1 MDENRENQRS
11 SEAEIDVEG
20 ATPSTP
26 TLGRDV
32 TSITDDLQLF
42 PSPWK
47 MPARVDE
54 ELTPRRVSS
63 SSLGHR
69 RSDVSTTSTSRLGQ
83 EEDTL
88 TVEKSR
94 ILEQLRNMT
103 TEVDQLESRLQAIK
117 RRRARAANS
126 ALQKLRETQ
135 ESEVQEMS
143 IDVDMVEFTV
153 REPSLDLKDV
163 RVELPLSLQNEL
175 GGFVSRVQDES
186 LLLPFF
192 RTFAQYAQMNYDRQ
206 STMNRLAM
214 RFSHLVKLNH
224 SMRRLSKAARSAS
237 SPDALSSTLSP
248 AGPGVQSMVF
258 CGSRKSSPELV
269 LHWIIDVTDHGKIVP
284 HVRLLPRM
292 PKKCKAKPTV
302 VPKELEIF

>member
-1 MDENRENQRS
+1 VNNKKKIADLSFHFHSKVMDENRENQRS
-11 SEAEIDVEG
+11 LEAEIDVEG

-26 TLGRDV
+26 TLGRDA
-32 TSITDDLQLF
+32 TSTTDDQLF

-69 RSDVSTTSTSRLGQ
+69 RSDVSTTSNSRLGQ

-103 TEVDQLESRLQAIK
+103 TEVDQLESRLQAVK

-135 ESEVQEMS
+135 ESEVQEMRYR
-143 IDVDMVEFTV
+143 IY
-153 REPSLDLKDV
+153 PGGNSLFCEDS
-163 RVELPLSLQNEL
+163 SL
-175 GGFVSRVQDES
+175 
-186 LLLPFF
+186 
-192 RTFAQYAQMNYDRQ
+192 
-206 STMNRLAM
+206 
-214 RFSHLVKLNH
+214 
-224 SMRRLSKAARSAS
+224 
-237 SPDALSSTLSP
+237 
-248 AGPGVQSMVF
+248 VQSKPDLRLFIFIRVTLGRYSEVF
-258 CGSRKSSPELV
+258 T
-269 LHWIIDVTDHGKIVP
+269 I
-284 HVRLLPRM
+284 
-292 PKKCKAKPTV
+292 
-302 VPKELEIF
+302 